1 MLFHEKNS
9 QQIKY
14 RRNLPQEINTIY
26 DKLITSNIILSSEKL
41 ETFPLRCGIRQ
52 GCPLLPL
59 LFSIVLDVLA
69 RAIRKE
75 QEIKGI
81 QVGKEDV
88 KLSLFVD
95 NIILYR
101 ENPKDSTKKKKKKKV
116 EINKFSE
123 IAGYKINVQ
132 YLFALTMY

>member
-9 QQIKY
+9 QQTKY
-14 RRNLPQEINTIY
+14 RRNVPQEINTIF
-26 DKLITSNIILSSEKL
+26 DNLITFNIIFSSEKL
-41 ETFPLRCGIRQ
+41 ENFPLRWGIRQ

-69 RAIRKE
+69 RAIRQE

-88 KLSLFVD
+88 TLSLFAD
-95 NIILYR
+95 DIILYR
-101 ENPKDSTKKKKKKKV
+101 ENPKDSTKKTV

-123 IAGYKINVQ
+123 IAGCKINV
-132 YLFALTMY
+132 

>member
-81 QVGKEDV
+81 QVGKEEA
-88 KLSLFVD
+88 
-95 NIILYR
+95 R
-101 ENPKDSTKKKKKKKV
+101 
-116 EINKFSE
+116 
-123 IAGYKINVQ
+123 
-132 YLFALTMY
+132 

>member
-14 RRNLPQEINTIY
+14 RRNAPQEINTIF
-26 DKLITSNIILSSEKL
+26 DNLITSNIIFSTEKL
-41 ETFPLRCGIRQ
+41 ETFPLRWGIRQ

-69 RAIRKE
+69 RAIRQE

-88 KLSLFVD
+88 KLSLFAD
-95 NIILYR
+95 DIILYR
-101 ENPKDSTKKKKKKKV
+101 ENPRDSTKKKLLK
-116 EINKFSE
+116 
-123 IAGYKINVQ
+123 
-132 YLFALTMY
+132 

>member
-81 QVGKEDV
+81 QLGKEDV

-101 ENPKDSTKKKKKKKV
+101 ENPKDSTKKKKK
-116 EINKFSE
+116 S
-123 IAGYKINVQ
+123 
-132 YLFALTMY
+132 

>member
-14 RRNLPQEINTIY
+14 RRNLPQEINTIH

-59 LFSIVLDVLA
+59 LFSIVLGVLA
-69 RAIRKE
+69 RAIREE

-95 NIILYR
+95 DIILYR
-101 ENPKDSTKKKKKKKV
+101 ENPKDSTKK
-116 EINKFSE
+116 
-123 IAGYKINVQ
+123 
-132 YLFALTMY
+132 